1 MKKGFFCKTCNQI
14 FNCHICLNDN
24 IIEEPF
30 ILYKCNC
37 MQKKK
42 KLSLFIKENIN
53 EYDYKKIKC
62 KNHNKC
68 FIGYCLSCNKN
79 FCDECK
85 LVFHDNLIEHK
96 IIMFENIFSQNFMF
110 DIKNNFQKAKNK
122 ISSNY
127 FLLKCQGKDCIN
139 SENFLNDLEIFYNKN
154 KEINLQI
161 LNFFELIYQ
170 MFDLE
175 NICYEIITN
184 IYNNSFFNLNVI
196 NSKDIRDYINYFK
209 KEYIIYLIK
218 ENDTFLLSKPIFSEK
233 IDSIEN
239 ILILSNG
246 KIAFSTKNLIL
257 IYNQNTFLK
266 EQEIGNHT
274 DKINYLYESKNK
286 KLFSCSSDFSIN
298 IFIYDSSMNLYKLE
312 KSLVEHKNEVL
323 KIIELNNGNFVSCSN
338 DNYLYFRESE
348 SLDFI
353 YKRIFLEDFRIIS
366 IENFNNH
373 IYITSRLGLKILK
386 LDSYEIKN
394 MLIVKNDINIFSPN
408 YYNIF
413 FGNQSFE
420 ILNKDLILYKTPYEL
435 IIINDKNLQ
444 IQTIINIGNAFLL
457 QHPFILKIYKNEI
470 YVIRV
475 DGFLQIYSIHEYK
488 EKFGKKGIFTY
499 FKKGISIIEKV
510 NENLLISYD
519 YQNKQLNFLKK

>member
-127 FLLKCQGKDCIN
+127 FLLKCQADECLN
-139 SENFLNDLEIFYNKN
+139 SENYLNDLETFYNKN
-154 KEINLQI
+154 KEINLKI
-161 LNFFELIYQ
+161 LGFLDLIYQ

-175 NICYEIITN
+175 YICYEIIKN
-184 IYNNSFFNLNVI
+184 IYNNSFFNLSVI
-196 NSKDIRDYINYFK
+196 KSKDIRDYINYFK
-209 KEYIIYLIK
+209 KEYIIYSIK
-218 ENDTFLLSKPIFSEK
+218 ENDIFLLSKLIFSEN
-233 IDSIEN
+233 IDSVEN

-246 KIAFSTKNLIL
+246 KIALSSKNLIL
-257 IYNQNTFLK
+257 IYNQNSFSK
-266 EQEIGNHT
+266 EQEIESHQE
-274 DKINYLYESKNK
+274 KINDLYESKDK

-298 IFIYDSSMNLYKLE
+298 IFVYDSSMNLYKIE

-338 DNYLYFRESE
+338 DNYLYFRESK

-353 YKRIFLEDFRIIS
+353 YKTIYLDNFRINS

-373 IYITSRLGLKILK
+373 IYITSRLGLKILNI
-386 LDSYEIKN
+386 DSYKIKN
-394 MLIVKNDINIFSPN
+394 MINEKNDFNIFSPN

-413 FGNQSFE
+413 FGKQSLE
-420 ILNKDLILYKTPYEL
+420 IINNNLILYKTPYEL

-457 QHPFILKIYKNEI
+457 QHAFILKIFNGDI
-470 YVIRV
+470 YFCRV
-475 DGFLQIYSIHEYK
+475 DGFLQIYSKNLYK

>member
-127 FLLKCQGKDCIN
+127 FLLKCQGEDCIN

-161 LNFFELIYQ
+161 LNFLELIYQ

-184 IYNNSFFNLNVI
+184 IYNNSFFNLNI
-196 NSKDIRDYINYFK
+196 IDSKNIIDYINYFK
-209 KEYIIYLIK
+209 SEYIIYPIK
-218 ENDTFLLSKPIFSEK
+218 ENDIFLLSKPIFVEK
-233 IDSIEN
+233 IDSVEN
-239 ILILSNG
+239 IIILSNE
-246 KIAFSTKNLIL
+246 KIGISSHKKII
-257 IYNQNTFLK
+257 IYNQNSFLK
-266 EQEIGNHT
+266 EQEIEAHEE
-274 DKINYLYESKNK
+274 KINYLFESSDK

-298 IFIYDSSMNLYKLE
+298 IYKYDINNNQYILDKT
-312 KSLVEHKNEVL
+312 LVEHKNEVL
-323 KIIELNNGNFVSCSN
+323 KILEINNNFFISCSK
-338 DNYLYFRESE
+338 DNYLFFREGKN
-348 SLDFI
+348 LDFI
-353 YKRIFLEDFRIIS
+353 FKKIYIDNFRFNS
-366 IENFNNH
+366 IDNFNDN
-373 IYITSRLGLKILK
+373 IYITSRNGLKILSLK
-386 LDSYEIKN
+386 TYEIKD
-394 MLIVKNDINIFSPN
+394 MIIQKNDINIFSPI
-408 YYNIF
+408 YYLTF
-413 FGNQSFE
+413 FGKKPLEKIN
-420 ILNKDLILYKTPYEL
+420 NDLILYKTQYEL
-435 IIINDKNLQ
+435 FIINNKNIQ
-444 IQTIINIGNAFLL
+444 IQSIISIGNEMYL
-457 QHPFILKIYKNEI
+457 QHAFFLKIFNGNI
-470 YVIRV
+470 YLCRV
-475 DGFLQIYSIHEYK
+475 DGYLQIYGKNDYK
-488 EKFGKKGIFTY
+488 QKFGLKGVFTY
-499 FKKGISIIEKV
+499 FKKGISLIEKS
-510 NENLLISYD
+510 NNDFLISYD
-519 YQNKQLNFLKK
+519 LIKKQLIFWK

>member
-1 MKKGFFCKTCNQI
+1 MKKGCFCNKCNQI
-14 FNCHICLNDN
+14 INCHICLNEN

-37 MQKKK
+37 EKKKK

-62 KNHNKC
+62 EKHNK
-68 FIGYCLSCNKN
+68 FFTGYCLSCNKN
-79 FCDECK
+79 FCNECK
-85 LVFHDNLIEHK
+85 LTFHNNINEHK
-96 IIMFENIFSQNFMF
+96 IQIFENIFNQNFIF
-110 DIKNNFQKAKNK
+110 DLNNNFKNAKNK

-127 FLLKCQGKDCIN
+127 FLLKCQADECLN
-139 SENFLNDLEIFYNKN
+139 SENYLNDLETFYNKN
-154 KEINLQI
+154 KEINLKI
-161 LNFFELIYQ
+161 LGFLDLIYQ

-175 NICYEIITN
+175 YICYEIIKN
-184 IYNNSFFNLNVI
+184 IYNNSFFNLSVI
-196 NSKDIRDYINYFK
+196 KSKDIRDYINYFK
-209 KEYIIYLIK
+209 KEYIIYSIK
-218 ENDTFLLSKPIFSEK
+218 ENDIFLLSKLIFSEN
-233 IDSIEN
+233 IDSVEN

-246 KIAFSTKNLIL
+246 KIALSSKNLIL
-257 IYNQNTFLK
+257 IYNQNSFSK
-266 EQEIGNHT
+266 EQEIESHQE
-274 DKINYLYESKNK
+274 KINDLYESKDK

-298 IFIYDSSMNLYKLE
+298 IFVYDSSMNLYKIE

-338 DNYLYFRESE
+338 DNYLYFRESK

-353 YKRIFLEDFRIIS
+353 YKTIYLDNFRINS

-373 IYITSRLGLKILK
+373 IYITSRLGLKILNI
-386 LDSYEIKN
+386 DSYKIKN
-394 MLIVKNDINIFSPN
+394 MINEKNDFNIFSPN

-413 FGNQSFE
+413 FGKQSLE
-420 ILNKDLILYKTPYEL
+420 IINNNLILYKTPYEL

-457 QHPFILKIYKNEI
+457 QHAFILKIFNGDI
-470 YVIRV
+470 YFCRV
-475 DGFLQIYSIHEYK
+475 DGFLQIYSKNLYK

-499 FKKGISIIEKV
+499 FKKGISLIENV
-510 NENLLISYD
+510 NENILISYD
-519 YQNKQLNFLKK
+519 YNNKKLNFWKK

>member
-1 MKKGFFCKTCNQI
+1 MKKGCFCNKCNQI
-14 FNCHICLNDN
+14 INCHICLNEN

-37 MQKKK
+37 EKKKK

-62 KNHNKC
+62 EKHNK
-68 FIGYCLSCNKN
+68 FFTGYCLSCNKN
-79 FCDECK
+79 FCNECK
-85 LVFHDNLIEHK
+85 LTFHNNINEHK
-96 IIMFENIFSQNFMF
+96 IQIFENIFNQNFIF
-110 DIKNNFQKAKNK
+110 DLNNNFKNAKNK

-127 FLLKCQGKDCIN
+127 FLLKCQADECLN
-139 SENFLNDLEIFYNKN
+139 NENYLNDLETFYNKN
-154 KEINLQI
+154 KEINLKI
-161 LNFFELIYQ
+161 LGFLDLIYQ

-175 NICYEIITN
+175 YICYEIIKN
-184 IYNNSFFNLNVI
+184 IYNNSFFNLSVI
-196 NSKDIRDYINYFK
+196 KSKDIRDYINYFK
-209 KEYIIYLIK
+209 KEYIIYSIK
-218 ENDTFLLSKPIFSEK
+218 ENDIFLLSKLIFSEN
-233 IDSIEN
+233 IDSVEN

-246 KIAFSTKNLIL
+246 KIALSSKNLIL
-257 IYNQNTFLK
+257 IYNQNSFSK
-266 EQEIGNHT
+266 EQEIESHQE
-274 DKINYLYESKNK
+274 KINDLYESKDK

-298 IFIYDSSMNLYKLE
+298 IFVYDSSMNLYKIE

-338 DNYLYFRESE
+338 DNYLYFRESK

-353 YKRIFLEDFRIIS
+353 YKTIYLDNFRINS

-373 IYITSRLGLKILK
+373 IYITSRLGLKILNI
-386 LDSYEIKN
+386 DSYKIKN
-394 MLIVKNDINIFSPN
+394 MINEKNDFNIFSPN

-413 FGNQSFE
+413 FGKQSLE
-420 ILNKDLILYKTPYEL
+420 IINNNLILYKTPYEL

-457 QHPFILKIYKNEI
+457 QHAFILKIFNGDI
-470 YVIRV
+470 YFCRV
-475 DGFLQIYSIHEYK
+475 DGFLQIYSKNLYK

-499 FKKGISIIEKV
+499 FKKGISLIENV
-510 NENLLISYD
+510 NENILISYD
-519 YQNKQLNFLKK
+519 YNNKKLNFWKK